1 MHSQQYP
8 HNQDLVLGGEQPP
21 PIAGAVLGGIA
32 GLNQRF
38 EQGDVTQKLA
48 TLVQAAQHKDGLSLL
63 YRGLEDENLLVR
75 AEAYMQLKAIA
86 PIFPTL
92 PPILQRGIPL
102 KAGDRIYAVY
112 RSSVSYGDDWYYIDA
127 EISEWYHEVYPFYK
141 EHVSGESF
149 SYTSD
154 LSSDNRM
161 HSSDAYKTPNL
172 ITYYIDKKAAET
184 EAQTAFLGKFGQL
197 NCNIS
202 EIYPD
207 NELEEFDLIAWV
219 ETNEVFVEDVLQSW
233 GDSGWAYQ
241 ARVLTSL
248 HNQRRFDLLRE
259 IWEQLGYHPLAFVHE
274 YEIDRPCYL
283 RLAAL
288 ET

>member
-8 HNQDLVLGGEQPP
+8 HDQDLVLGSEQPP

-63 YRGLEDENLLVR
+63 ERGLEDENLLVR

-86 PIFPTL
+86 PTLPTP

-112 RSSVSYGDDWYYIDA
+112 RSSVSYGDDLYYIADCL
-127 EISEWYHEVYPFYK
+127 STWYHEDYPFY
-141 EHVSGESF
+141 HTSTDVAGDSF
-149 SYTSD
+149 EYV
-154 LSSDNRM
+154 
-161 HSSDAYKTPNL
+161 SDAPKNNQLEGEDTYHQPRL
-172 ITYYIDKKAAET
+172 IAYFTNRKAAET
-184 EAQTAFLGKFGQL
+184 KAEAVYVDKFGQL
-197 NCNIS
+197 GC
-202 EIYPD
+202 EIWSVD
-207 NELEEFDLIAWV
+207 RKHRSFDLKAWV
-219 ETNEVFVEDVLQSW
+219 GANEIVIEDVLEDW
-233 GDSGWAYQ
+233 GDSDWAYQ

-248 HNQRRFDLLRE
+248 HNQKRFELLRE
-259 IWEQLGYHPLAFVHE
+259 IWQQLGFKPLAFIHK
-274 YEIDRPCYL
+274 YIIDRPCYL

-288 ET
+288 EP